1 MASSLSFHNLQHVN
15 KVDGVESPPGSLRIR
30 PHIHATSLR
39 SSTPGCG
46 AAAPP
51 GAFWRK
57 GREAGRQGSSH
68 ESSRCFVVEME
79 LVPCFLITRVL
90 AMFRGGNGVG
100 ALLFNYV
107 SHGLL
112 VSDSVINDAARP
124 PLPSF
129 VDKMQRSAF
138 LF

>member
-1 MASSLSFHNLQHVN
+1 
-15 KVDGVESPPGSLRIR
+15 
-30 PHIHATSLR
+30 
-39 SSTPGCG
+39 
-46 AAAPP
+46 
-51 GAFWRK
+51 
-57 GREAGRQGSSH
+57 
-68 ESSRCFVVEME
+68 
-79 LVPCFLITRVL
+79 
-90 AMFRGGNGVG
+90 MFRGGNGVG